1 MNDNKQ
7 FLILSL
13 MLATIV
19 LVVLGVALGELFSV
33 YINRPEISPN
43 EQTLNAY
50 AAFEST
56 CSYRGY
62 DRDECLLIWSGR

>member
-1 MNDNKQ
+1 MISKVFEYNREFFQ
-7 FLILSL
+7 
-13 MLATIV
+13 V
-19 LVVLGVALGELFSV
+19 LVITTLLVFAIVCV
-33 YINRPEISPN
+33 YVIFFEPNEISPN